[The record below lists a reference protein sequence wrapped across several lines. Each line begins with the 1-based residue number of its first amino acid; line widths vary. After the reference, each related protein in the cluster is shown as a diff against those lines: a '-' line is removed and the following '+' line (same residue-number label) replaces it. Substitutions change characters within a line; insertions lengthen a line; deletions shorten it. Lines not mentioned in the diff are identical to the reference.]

1 MIEAKYLELLQFEK
15 IRDLVRQQCYG
26 ELAREMCQNLYP
38 TANAD
43 DVLPELQRVNELKNL
58 LQGSGYFPSVE
69 HTDIRREL
77 SYLQLE
83 GSQLQEDQ
91 LLLVLKTLENV
102 NSLLRFIKGRK
113 LELSGIYALS
123 EHLLVFNEAC
133 LAITK
138 VLDHEGQVKDS
149 ASSDLQR
156 IRKEIGEK
164 KRESDKRFYNYI
176 AQLRK
181 DGYLRDNEEGY
192 FNGRRTLAVLVE
204 YKAEVPGFV
213 HSKSESGKTIFIEPS
228 HTIGINNDIA
238 ELQLDERRELNRI
251 LRALCEEIRPNAPDM
266 RISFDFLVYI
276 DFLRAKALFANR
288 IKGVLPIIS
297 KDFSFQLK
305 EAKHPLLYLQN
316 LRSAKATIPLNL
328 NLNDTERI
336 LVISGPNAGGKTIAL
351 KTVGLL
357 QVMLQSGLLVSASEG
372 SEFGFF
378 EHILI
383 DMGDTQSIENE
394 LSTYSAKLKT
404 MSGILERIN
413 RASLVLMDE
422 FGSGTDPELGSAIA
436 EAVLESLVTSQTRGI
451 ITSHFGNVKLLAE
464 NLPGAINGSMLFDSE
479 HLEPL
484 YQLSVG
490 APGSSYTFEVAER
503 VGFPKHIIERAREK
517 VDKEKLKL
525 NHLLADVQT
534 QKAKLL
540 EETERLEHETFLSK
554 IAKEK
559 YTVLF
564 KQWEERIQRERERK
578 IELARQADF
587 GMKYLRLMEDW
598 NEKKDRKEVIKRFID
613 GITAETK
620 KQEALKKQK
629 KVDQFAKKK
638 IERLKPKL
646 AVGAKVRVLNGK
658 EVGTVQ
664 EIRDEKVIVQFGLVK
679 MTVGM
684 QNLMLADT

>member
-1 MIEAKYLELLQFEK
+1 
-15 IRDLVRQQCYG
+15 
-26 ELAREMCQNLYP
+26 
-38 TANAD
+38 
-43 DVLPELQRVNELKNL
+43 
-58 LQGSGYFPSVE
+58 
-69 HTDIRREL
+69 
-77 SYLQLE
+77 
-83 GSQLQEDQ
+83 
-91 LLLVLKTLENV
+91 
-102 NSLLRFIKGRK
+102 
-113 LELSGIYALS
+113 
-123 EHLLVFNEAC
+123 
-133 LAITK
+133 
-138 VLDHEGQVKDS
+138 
-149 ASSDLQR
+149 
-156 IRKEIGEK
+156 
-164 KRESDKRFYNYI
+164 
-176 AQLRK
+176 
-181 DGYLRDNEEGY
+181 
-192 FNGRRTLAVLVE
+192 
-204 YKAEVPGFV
+204 
-213 HSKSESGKTIFIEPS
+213 
-228 HTIGINNDIA
+228 
-238 ELQLDERRELNRI
+238 
-251 LRALCEEIRPNAPDM
+251 
-266 RISFDFLVYI
+266 
-276 DFLRAKALFANR
+276 
-288 IKGVLPIIS
+288 
-297 KDFSFQLK
+297 
-305 EAKHPLLYLQN
+305 
-316 LRSAKATIPLNL
+316 
-328 NLNDTERI
+328 
-336 LVISGPNAGGKTIAL
+336 
-351 KTVGLL
+351 
-357 QVMLQSGLLVSASEG
+357 MLQSGLLVSASEG

-378 EHILI
+378 EQILI

-404 MSGILERIN
+404 MSSILERIN
-413 RASLVLMDE
+413 QASLVLMDE

-464 NLPGAINGSMLFDSE
+464 KLPGAINGSMLFDSE

-564 KQWEERIQRERERK
+564 KQWEERIQKERERK

-620 KQEALKKQK
+620 KQETLKKQK

-646 AVGAKVRVLNGK
+646 VVGAKVRVLNGK

-684 QNLMLADT
+684 QNLMLADI